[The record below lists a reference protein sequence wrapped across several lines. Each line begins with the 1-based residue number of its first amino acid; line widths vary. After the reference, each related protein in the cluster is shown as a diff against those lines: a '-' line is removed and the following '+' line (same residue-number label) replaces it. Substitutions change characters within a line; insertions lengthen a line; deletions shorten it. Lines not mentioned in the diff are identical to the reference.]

1 MPSSI
6 SLRAYNRRPL
16 FPFSRKHQLSR
27 ILRLLLLLLSLP
39 VTVLAAN
46 ASPLIGGEA
55 GGTSARHFCRLLLND
70 GTTISPLSYHAQR
83 LLVPNDS
90 MTVEQ
95 QFMSYVFYNDNWQ
108 SLRLFPHRQADGT
121 INWYAPADKLPASIG
136 LEHQKYIREVFPRM
150 QQEIEAG
157 NWNTVD
163 AYIDRMIEYQCT
175 FGSATPTTNHD
186 SKEAVFGF
194 PVSQGLGTGIALL
207 SIILLPLLCHSKKRK
222 ANG

>member
-1 MPSSI
+1 M
-6 SLRAYNRRPL
+6 
-16 FPFSRKHQLSR
+16 
-27 ILRLLLLLLSLP
+27 
-39 VTVLAAN
+39 
-46 ASPLIGGEA
+46 
-55 GGTSARHFCRLLLND
+55 
-70 GTTISPLSYHAQR
+70 
-83 LLVPNDS
+83 PNDS
-90 MTVEQ
+90 MTVEH

-121 INWYAPADKLPASIG
+121 VNWYSPADELPASIG

>member
-1 MPSSI
+1 M
-6 SLRAYNRRPL
+6 
-16 FPFSRKHQLSR
+16 
-27 ILRLLLLLLSLP
+27 LRLLLLFLSLP
-39 VTVLAAN
+39 VTALAAN
-46 ASPLIGGEA
+46 ASPPIGGER
-55 GGTSARHFCRLLLND
+55 GGASARHFCRLLLND
-70 GTTISPLSYHAQR
+70 GTTISPLGYHAQR
-83 LLVPNDS
+83 LLAPNDS

-95 QFMSYVFYNDNWQ
+95 QFMSYIFYNDNWQ
-108 SLRLFPHRQADGT
+108 SLRIFPHRQADGT
-121 INWYAPADKLPASIG
+121 INWYAPVDELPASIG

-157 NWNTVD
+157 NWNIVD

-207 SIILLPLLCHSKKRK
+207 SIILLPLLCHSMKRK
-222 ANG
+222 ANV